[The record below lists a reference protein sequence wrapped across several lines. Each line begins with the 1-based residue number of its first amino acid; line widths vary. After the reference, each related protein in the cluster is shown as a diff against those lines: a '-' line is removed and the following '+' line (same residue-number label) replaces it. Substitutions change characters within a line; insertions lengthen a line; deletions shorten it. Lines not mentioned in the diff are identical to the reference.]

1 MEANVF
7 LQGNANGIFD
17 IVREY
22 KKLQKLQDNL
32 ICSLYHDYCGTRFH
46 N

>member
-22 KKLQKLQDNL
+22 KLQKLQDNL
-32 ICSLYHDYCGTRFH
+32 ICSLYHDYFGTRFH